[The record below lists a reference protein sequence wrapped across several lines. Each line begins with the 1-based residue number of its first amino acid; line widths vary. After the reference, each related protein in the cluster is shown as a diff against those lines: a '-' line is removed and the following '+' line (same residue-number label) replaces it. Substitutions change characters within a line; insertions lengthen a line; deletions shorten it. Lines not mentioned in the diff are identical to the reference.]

1 MANNNERILDYY
13 KAFGL
18 DRSWDEKTLRKELGK
33 VQRTFMN
40 RQSTTN
46 DTEMLNQINQTLEI
60 LDKAIECLSNADA
73 RKKYDK
79 ELDQAYQS
87 GMVNDEAEAQAR
99 DALEK
104 ARQFYEKGQ
113 IQLAAKFALEAINN
127 KVNDPTA
134 YEILAKCYYDSGDY
148 SASIETVDKALAV
161 YVDNTYFLWLS
172 ARINT
177 IIEHYDVAQ
186 QKINRMLE
194 LDPTSSQAHAEQIHF
209 YMYADKESI
218 AFQQIDQYIAQN
230 PNDADFKRETAYNLI
245 SFTNTCYLEDPDT
258 GSLVIADKESYIK
271 CMTLCQKAY
280 SIYQDDY
287 TKSNLESA
295 QYFGQR
301 EFNENNSSD
310 LKWLWGCAIL
320 SLFVIVP
327 EFAVLTQVRSVAEFF
342 SIIFTLL
349 ILLSIYVLPAIL
361 LTIVSYR
368 PYWQINRIY
377 YTGKAGWFE
386 TIVIWWGRITVGLI
400 KWSLKFSWWLFKFIA
415 RLCG

>member
-1 MANNNERILDYY
+1 MANKNERILDYY

-33 VQRTFMN
+33 AQRTFMR

-46 DTEMLNQINQTLEI
+46 DKEELDQINQTLEI
-60 LDKAIECLSNADA
+60 LDKAIECLSHPDA
-73 RKKYDK
+73 RRSYDK
-79 ELDQAYQS
+79 ELDKAYQA

-104 ARQFYEKGQ
+104 AKQFYAKGQ

-148 SASIETVDKALAV
+148 SASIDTVDKALAV

-177 IIEHYDVAQ
+177 IVERYDVAQ

-194 LDPTSSQAHAEQIHF
+194 LDPNSSQAHAEQIHF
-209 YMYADKESI
+209 YMYAEKENI

-230 PNDADFKRETAYNLI
+230 PNDTDFKRETAYNLI
-245 SFTNTCYLEDPDT
+245 SFTNTCYLEDADT
-258 GSLVIADKESYIK
+258 GSLVIADKKSYTK
-271 CMTLCQKAY
+271 CMSLCQKAY
-280 SIYQDDY
+280 SLYQDEY

-295 QYFGQR
+295 QFFGQR
-301 EFNENNSSD
+301 EFNHNNSYE
-310 LKWLWGCAIL
+310 LKWLWGLSAL
-320 SLFVIVP
+320 SLFVIIP
-327 EFAVLTQVRSVAEFF
+327 MF
-342 SIIFTLL
+342 SEIHSFSDCISLL
-349 ILLSIYVLPAIL
+349 IMLCLYLVPAIL
-361 LTIVSYR
+361 LTIVSFQ

-377 YTGKAGWFE
+377 YTGKPGLFE
-386 TIVIWWGRITVGLI
+386 TIVVGWGRLTVALVKLAWRITWGIVRFFLSFAEG
-400 KWSLKFSWWLFKFIA
+400 
-415 RLCG
+415 

>member
-1 MANNNERILDYY
+1 MANKNERILDYY

-33 VQRTFMN
+33 AQRTFMR

-46 DTEMLNQINQTLEI
+46 DKEELDQINQTLEI
-60 LDKAIECLSNADA
+60 LDKAIECLSHPDA
-73 RKKYDK
+73 RKSYDK
-79 ELDQAYQS
+79 ELDKAYQA

-104 ARQFYEKGQ
+104 AKQFYAKGQ

-148 SASIETVDKALAV
+148 SASIDTVDKALTV

-177 IIEHYDVAQ
+177 IVERYDVAQ

-194 LDPTSSQAHAEQIHF
+194 LDPNSSQAHAEQIHF
-209 YMYADKESI
+209 YMYAEKEDI
-218 AFQQIDQYIAQN
+218 AFQQIDQYLAQN
-230 PNDADFKRETAYNLI
+230 PNDTDFKRETAYNLI
-245 SFTNTCYLEDPDT
+245 SFTNTCYLEDADT
-258 GSLVIADKESYIK
+258 GSLVIADKKSYTK
-271 CMTLCQKAY
+271 CMSLCQKAY
-280 SIYQDDY
+280 SLYQDEY
-287 TKSNLESA
+287 TKNNLESA
-295 QYFGQR
+295 QFFGQR
-301 EFNENNSSD
+301 EFNHNNSYE
-310 LKWLWGCAIL
+310 LKWLWGLSAL

-327 EFAVLTQVRSVAEFF
+327 AFGEMRSIADFF
-342 SIIFTLL
+342 SILFAAC
-349 ILLSIYVLPAIL
+349 IYFVPAIL
-361 LTIVSYR
+361 LTIVSFQ

-386 TIVIWWGRITVGLI
+386 TLVIWWGKITVAI
-400 KWSLKFSWWLFKFIA
+400 VKWSWKIMWWIVRFI
-415 RLCG
+415 LSFV

>member
-1 MANNNERILDYY
+1 MANKNERILDYY

-33 VQRTFMN
+33 AQRTFMR

-46 DTEMLNQINQTLEI
+46 DKEELDQINQTLEI
-60 LDKAIECLSNADA
+60 LDKAIECLSHPDA
-73 RKKYDK
+73 RKSYDK
-79 ELDQAYQS
+79 ELDKAYQA

-104 ARQFYEKGQ
+104 AKQFYAKGQ

-148 SASIETVDKALAV
+148 SASIDTVDKALTV

-177 IIEHYDVAQ
+177 IVERYDVAQ

-194 LDPTSSQAHAEQIHF
+194 LDPNSSQAHAEQIHF
-209 YMYADKESI
+209 YMYAEKEDI
-218 AFQQIDQYIAQN
+218 AFQQIDQYLAQN
-230 PNDADFKRETAYNLI
+230 PNDTDFKRETAYNLI
-245 SFTNTCYLEDPDT
+245 SFTNTCYLEDADT
-258 GSLVIADKESYIK
+258 GSLVIADKKSYTK
-271 CMTLCQKAY
+271 CMSLCQKAY
-280 SIYQDDY
+280 SLYQDEY
-287 TKSNLESA
+287 TKNNLESA
-295 QYFGQR
+295 QFFGQR
-301 EFNENNSSD
+301 EFNHNNSYE
-310 LKWLWGCAIL
+310 LKWLWGLSAL

-327 EFAVLTQVRSVAEFF
+327 AFGEMRSIADFFGILFAAC
-342 SIIFTLL
+342 
-349 ILLSIYVLPAIL
+349 IYIVPAIL
-361 LTIVSYR
+361 LTIVSFQ

-386 TIVIWWGRITVGLI
+386 TLVIWWGKITVAI
-400 KWSLKFSWWLFKFIA
+400 VKWSWKIMWWIVRFI
-415 RLCG
+415 LSFV